1 MLPRH
6 LVRPV
11 REHPTRLAGMRSG
24 PVPGTVS
31 LGTVSLG
38 TVSLGT
44 VSLGTVSLGTVS
56 LGTGSRA
63 SRPCADPAWVPC
75 TPQGMWT
82 ICS

>member
-1 MLPRH
+1 MRPRH

-24 PVPGTVS
+24 PVP
-31 LGTVSLG
+31 G

>member
-1 MLPRH
+1 MRPRH

-44 VSLGTVSLGTVS
+44 VSLGTVSLGT
-56 LGTGSRA
+56 GSRA
-63 SRPCADPAWVPC
+63 SRPCADHAWVPC